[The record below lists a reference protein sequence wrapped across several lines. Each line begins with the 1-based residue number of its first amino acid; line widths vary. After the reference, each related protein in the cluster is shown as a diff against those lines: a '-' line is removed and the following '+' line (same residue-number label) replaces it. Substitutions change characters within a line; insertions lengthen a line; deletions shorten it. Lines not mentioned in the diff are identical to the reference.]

1 MIMAVLPIHEYPDP
15 VLKAKAKPVT
25 EFNHELQKLIDDMF
39 ETMYAAPG
47 LGLAAPQ
54 IGRSL
59 RLFVYDLKEGEDQ
72 PRQSGVLIN
81 PEFISMSGTQTGE
94 EGCLSVSE
102 YRTPVTRANRVAV
115 KGIDRKG
122 KEVTVEGEGLMA
134 RLLQHEMD
142 HLDGTL
148 FVDRLSSLKRQMYL
162 KRLKKR
168 MKAEAR

>member
-1 MIMAVLPIHEYPDP
+1 MAMAVLPIREHPDA
-15 VLKAKAKPVT
+15 VLKEKAGPVT
-25 EFNHELQKLIDDMF
+25 EFDDELQKLIDDMF
-39 ETMYAAPG
+39 ETMYSAPG

-59 RLFVYDLKEGEDQ
+59 RFFVYDLKEADDR
-72 PRQSGVLIN
+72 PRHTGVLIN
-81 PEFISMSGTQTGE
+81 PEFVSKSGTQTGE
-94 EGCLSVSE
+94 EGCLSVSD
-102 YRTPVTRANRVAV
+102 YRTQVTRANNVVVR
-115 KGIDRKG
+115 GLDRNG
-122 KEVTVEGEGLMA
+122 KEITVEGEGLMA

>member
-1 MIMAVLPIHEYPDP
+1 MIMAVLPIHEFPDP
-15 VLKAKAKPVT
+15 VLKAKAQPVT
-25 EFNHELQKLIDDMF
+25 EFDQELQKLIDDMF

-59 RLFVYDLKEGEDQ
+59 RLFVYDLKEGEDH
-72 PRQSGVLIN
+72 PRHSGVLIN
-81 PEFISMSGTQTGE
+81 PEFISRSGTQTGE
-94 EGCLSVSE
+94 EGCLSVSD
-102 YRTPVTRANRVAV
+102 YRTQVTRANRVVV
-115 KGIDRKG
+115 KGVDRNG

>member
-1 MIMAVLPIHEYPDP
+1 MAVLPIREHPDA
-15 VLKAKAKPVT
+15 VLKKKAGPVT
-25 EFNHELQKLIDDMF
+25 EFNDALQKLIDDMF

-59 RLFVYDLKEGEDQ
+59 RLFVYDLKEGEDL
-72 PRQSGVLIN
+72 PRRIGVLIN
-81 PEFISMSGTQTGE
+81 PEFVSKSGTQTGE
-94 EGCLSVSE
+94 EGCLSVSD
-102 YRTPVTRANRVAV
+102 YRTPVARANQVAV
-115 KGIDRKG
+115 RGLDRNG

-168 MKAEAR
+168 LKAEAR

>member
-1 MIMAVLPIHEYPDP
+1 MAVLPIRELPDP
-15 VLKAKAKPVT
+15 VLKEPARPVT
-25 EFNHELQKLIDDMF
+25 RFDDELQRLINDMF
-39 ETMYAAPG
+39 ETMYVAPG

-59 RLFVYDLKEGEDQ
+59 RLFVYDLHDGDDR
-72 PRQSGVLIN
+72 PRRTGVLIN
-81 PEFISMSGTQTGE
+81 PEFISTSGSQTGE
-94 EGCLSVSE
+94 EGCLSVSD
-102 YRTPVTRANRVAV
+102 YRTQVTRADRVAV
-115 KGIDRKG
+115 RGLDRNG
-122 KEVTVEGEGLMA
+122 KEITVEGEGLMA

-168 MKAEAR
+168 MKAESK

>member
-1 MIMAVLPIHEYPDP
+1 MAVLPIRELPDEVLREKAQP
-15 VLKAKAKPVT
+15 VAR
-25 EFNHELQKLIDDMF
+25 FDDELQALIDDMF

-59 RLFVYDLKEGEDQ
+59 RLFVYDLKEADDL
-72 PRQSGVLIN
+72 PRHTGVLIN
-81 PEFISMSGTQTGE
+81 PEFVTKSGTQTGE
-94 EGCLSVSE
+94 EGCLSVSD
-102 YRTPVTRANRVAV
+102 YRTQVTRANHVAV
-115 KGIDRKG
+115 RGLDRNG
-122 KEVTVEGEGLMA
+122 REVTIEGEGLMA

-142 HLDGTL
+142 HLDGMV

>member
-1 MIMAVLPIHEYPDP
+1 MAILPIRELPDSA
-15 VLKAKAKPVT
+15 LKEKARPVT
-25 EFNHELQKLIDDMF
+25 RFDDELQRLIDDMF
-39 ETMYAAPG
+39 ETMYVAPG

-59 RLFVYDLKEGEDQ
+59 RMFVYDLHDGDDK
-72 PRQSGVLIN
+72 PRRTGVLIN
-81 PEFISMSGTQTGE
+81 PEFVSKSGSQTGE

-102 YRTPVTRANRVAV
+102 YRTQVTRSNKVSV
-115 KGIDRKG
+115 KGLNRSG

-168 MKAEAR
+168 IKAEAR

>member
-1 MIMAVLPIHEYPDP
+1 MALLPILHHPDP
-15 VLKAKAKPVT
+15 RLRKKTAPVQQ
-25 EFNHELQKLIDDMF
+25 FDQKLQTLIDDMF
-39 ETMYAAPG
+39 ETMYVAPG

-72 PRQSGVLIN
+72 PRRTGVLIN
-81 PEFISMSGTQTGE
+81 PAFISKAGTQTGE
-94 EGCLSVSE
+94 EGCLSVSD
-102 YRTPVTRANRVAV
+102 YRAQVTRANKVAV
-115 KGIDRKG
+115 RGLDRNG

-168 MKAEAR
+168 MKAESR

>member
-1 MIMAVLPIHEYPDP
+1 MAVLPIRELPDA
-15 VLKAKAKPVT
+15 VLKQKAKPVM
-25 EFNHELQKLIDDMF
+25 EFNDELQKLIDDMF
-39 ETMYAAPG
+39 ETMYSAPG

-59 RLFVYDLKEGEDQ
+59 RLFVYDIQEGEDQ
-72 PRQSGVLIN
+72 PRRTGVLIN
-81 PEFISMSGTQTGE
+81 PEFISKSGTQIGE
-94 EGCLSVSE
+94 EGCLSVSD
-102 YRTPVTRANRVAV
+102 YRTQVTRANQTAV
-115 KGIDRKG
+115 KGLDRHG
-122 KEVTVEGEGLMA
+122 KPVTVEGEGLMA

>member
-15 VLKAKAKPVT
+15 VLKAKAVPVT
-25 EFNHELQKLIDDMF
+25 EFSRELQKLIDDMF

-59 RLFVYDLKEGEDQ
+59 RLFVYDLKEGEGQ

-81 PEFISMSGTQTGE
+81 PEFISKSGSQTGE

-102 YRTPVTRANRVAV
+102 YRTQVTRANRVAV
-115 KGIDRKG
+115 KGIDRNG

>member
-1 MIMAVLPIHEYPDP
+1 MTVLPIREYPDP

-25 EFNHELQKLIDDMF
+25 EINDEIQKLIDDMF

-59 RLFVYDLKEGEDQ
+59 RLFVYDLQEGEEQ
-72 PRQSGVLIN
+72 PRRSGVLIN
-81 PEFISMSGTQTGE
+81 PEFIIKSGSQTGE
-94 EGCLSVSE
+94 EGCLSVSD
-102 YRTPVTRANRVAV
+102 YRTQVTRADRAAV
-115 KGIDRKG
+115 KGTDRNG

-142 HLDGTL
+142 HLEGTL

-162 KRLKKR
+162 KRMKKR
-168 MKAEAR
+168 MKAEAK

>member
-1 MIMAVLPIHEYPDP
+1 MAVLPIHEYPDP

-25 EFNHELQKLIDDMF
+25 VFNDELQKLIDDMF

-59 RLFVYDLKEGEDQ
+59 RMFVYDLKEEEGQ
-72 PRQSGVLIN
+72 SRQSGVLIN
-81 PEFISMSGTQTGE
+81 PEFISKSGSQTGE

-102 YRTPVTRANRVAV
+102 YRTQVTRAYRVAV
-115 KGIDRKG
+115 KGTDRNG
-122 KEVTVEGEGLMA
+122 KEVTVEGDGLMA

-168 MKAEAR
+168 MKAETR

>member
-1 MIMAVLPIHEYPDP
+1 MAVLPIHEYPDP

-25 EFNHELQKLIDDMF
+25 EFNQELQKLIDDMF

-59 RLFVYDLKEGEDQ
+59 RLFVYDLKEGEGQ
-72 PRQSGVLIN
+72 QRQSGVMIN
-81 PEFISMSGTQTGE
+81 PEIISKSGTQTGE

-102 YRTPVTRANRVAV
+102 YRTQVTRASRVAV
-115 KGIDRKG
+115 KGVDRNG
-122 KEVTVEGEGLMA
+122 KEFTVEGEGLMA

-168 MKAEAR
+168 MKAETR

>member
-1 MIMAVLPIHEYPDP
+1 MAVLPIRELPDP
-15 VLKAKAKPVT
+15 VLKETARPVT
-25 EFNHELQKLIDDMF
+25 RFDDELQALIDDMF
-39 ETMYAAPG
+39 ETMYTAPG

-59 RLFVYDLKEGEDQ
+59 RLFVYDLKEADDQ
-72 PRQSGVLIN
+72 PRHTGVLIN
-81 PEFISMSGTQTGE
+81 PEFVTKSGTQTGE
-94 EGCLSVSE
+94 EGCLSVSD
-102 YRTPVTRANRVAV
+102 YRTQVIRANQVVVR
-115 KGIDRKG
+115 GLDRNG
-122 KEVTVEGEGLMA
+122 REVTVEGEGLMA

-168 MKAEAR
+168 TKAEAR